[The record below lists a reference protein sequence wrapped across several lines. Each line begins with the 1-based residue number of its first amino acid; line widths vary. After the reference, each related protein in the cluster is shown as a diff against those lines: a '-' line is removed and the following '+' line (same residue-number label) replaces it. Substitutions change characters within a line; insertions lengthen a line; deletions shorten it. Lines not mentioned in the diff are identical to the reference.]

1 MSQKKTITVKL
12 SRNSI
17 TGQFVTAEYA
27 EKHPKITQTE
37 HRKKK
42 IG

>member
-1 MSQKKTITVKL
+1 MTKKKTITVEI

-17 TGQFVTAEYA
+17 NGQFVTAEYA
-27 EKHPKITQTE
+27 EKHPKTTQTE
-37 HRKKK
+37 HRKKR